1 MIIGIP
7 LSKLIRKIKPNKIP
21 RGTEVGIR
29 IKQYKKGI
37 KIMDKKA
44 FVIVF

>member
-29 IKQYKKGI
+29 IKQYKK
-37 KIMDKKA
+37 A
-44 FVIVF
+44 FVMVF